1 MSVIRQQSRGL
12 AQAGEDTDQPAT
24 SSTAG
29 ATADAHVWS
38 GVTYEGEG
46 GESEDE
52 RAEDQL
58 LLNPDRDLTTRR
70 GELEASVDDL
80 RSQLNVALSN
90 GHWSDADEIQRT
102 IFVLLDNMH
111 NYGMRDPDTRIRV
124 FTRIADSFRW
134 LAKRGERY
142 RLDRSITQRYRE
154 FEDFYR
160 SRT

>member
-70 GELEASVDDL
+70 GKLEASVDDL
-80 RSQLNVALSN
+80 RTQLNVALSRQ
-90 GHWSDADEIQRT
+90 HWSDADEVQRT
-102 IFVLLDNMH
+102 ILMLLDNSH
-111 NYGMRDPDTRIRV
+111 NYGMRDQETRTRV
-124 FTRIADSFRW
+124 FMRIADSFRW
-134 LAKRGERY
+134 LAQRGERY
-142 RLDRSITQRYRE
+142 RLDRGIIQRYRE
-154 FEDFYR
+154 FEDVYK